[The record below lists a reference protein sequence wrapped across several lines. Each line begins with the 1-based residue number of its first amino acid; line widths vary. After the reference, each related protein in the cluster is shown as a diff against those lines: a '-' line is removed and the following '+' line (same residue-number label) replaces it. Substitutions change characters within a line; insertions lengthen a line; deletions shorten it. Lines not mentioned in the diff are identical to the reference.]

1 MNTGM
6 STILSTLDSKI
17 VNSITAIT
25 STEQILQT
33 THPLPQPKRKPP
45 VIYLVP
51 EEVEKVLEGNDSST
65 ELVYHIYTISIIVIT
80 SYKTTQEDSL
90 TDSDNGLVQLMDDIE
105 TLLESDTLSAT
116 LTNVDIYPETYAIPP
131 EDFIDNVYTRGGI
144 LRYEA
149 IEKSYN
155 STIHRT

>member
-6 STILSTLDSKI
+6 NTLLTALDSAI
-17 VNSITAIT
+17 VAGITEIT

-33 THPLPQPKRKPP
+33 TRPLPQPKRKPP

-51 EEVEKVLEGNDSST
+51 EESEKILEDNDSST
-65 ELVYHIYTISIIVIT
+65 ELMYHIYRISIIIIT
-80 SYKTTQEDSL
+80 SYKTTQEASL

-116 LTNVDIYPETYAIPP
+116 LTNVNIYPETYAIPI
-131 EDFIDNVYTRGGI
+131 EDFIDNIYTRGGI

-149 IEKSYN
+149 IEKPYN

>member
-6 STILSTLDSKI
+6 NTILSTLDSTI
-17 VNSITAIT
+17 VAGVSDIS

-33 THPLPQPKRKPP
+33 TRPLPLPKRLPF
-45 VIYLVP
+45 IYLVP

-65 ELVYHIYTISIIVIT
+65 ELMYHIYTISIIIVT
-80 SYKTTQEDSL
+80 SYKTTQEASL

-116 LTNVDIYPETYAIPP
+116 LTNIDVYPETYAIPE
-131 EDFIDNVYTRGGI
+131 EDFIDNIYTRGGI

-149 IEKSYN
+149 IEKPYN

>member
-6 STILSTLDSKI
+6 NTILAALDAAI
-17 VNSITAIT
+17 VAGITEIT
-25 STEQILQT
+25 SAEQILRT
-33 THPLPQPKRKPP
+33 TRPLPQPKRKPP

-65 ELVYHIYTISIIVIT
+65 ELIYHKYIISIIVIT

-90 TDSDNGLVQLMDDIE
+90 TNSDNGLVQLMDDIE
-105 TLLESDTLSAT
+105 TLLESDTLSTT
-116 LTNVDIYPETYAIPP
+116 LTNVDVYPETYAIPA
-131 EDFIDNVYTRGGI
+131 EDFIDNIYTRGGI

-149 IEKSYN
+149 IEIPYN

>member
-6 STILSTLDSKI
+6 NTLLTTLDSAI
-17 VNSITAIT
+17 VAGITEIT
-25 STEQILQT
+25 SAEQILQT
-33 THPLPQPKRKPP
+33 TRPLPQPKRLPF
-45 VIYLVP
+45 IYLVP
-51 EEVEKVLEGNDSST
+51 EEVEKILEGNDSST
-65 ELVYHIYTISIIVIT
+65 ELIYHIYTISIIVIT
-80 SYKTTQEDSL
+80 SYKTTQEASL

-116 LTNVDIYPETYAIPP
+116 LTNVDVYPETYAIPA
-131 EDFIDNVYTRGGI
+131 EDFIDNIYTRGGI

-149 IEKSYN
+149 IEKPYN

>member
-6 STILSTLDSKI
+6 NTILSTLDTKL
-17 VNSITAIT
+17 VAGITEIT
-25 STEQILQT
+25 SAEQVLQT
-33 THPLPQPKRKPP
+33 TRPLPQPKRLPF
-45 VIYLVP
+45 IYLVP
-51 EEVEKVLEGNDSST
+51 EESEKILEGNDSST
-65 ELVYHIYTISIIVIT
+65 ELMYHIYRISIIIIT
-80 SYKTTQEDSL
+80 SYKTTQEASL

-116 LTNVDIYPETYAIPP
+116 LTNVNIYPRAYTIPE
-131 EDFIDNVYTRGGI
+131 EDFIDNIYTRGGI
-144 LRYEA
+144 LLYEA